1 MEHLEDLL
9 LPGSDDRKY
18 RHLVLPNHL
27 QILLISDPSTDKAAA
42 CCDVAVGSMADPAEA
57 QGLAHFLEHMLFM
70 GTEKYPE
77 ENEYSVFLNEHG
89 GYSNAYTAQE
99 NTVYYFDVN
108 SSHLEKAL
116 DLFASFFICPLFS
129 ESSTGREI
137 NAVDS
142 ENSKNLQV
150 SE

>member
-1 MEHLEDLL
+1 
-9 LPGSDDRKY
+9 
-18 RHLVLPNHL
+18 
-27 QILLISDPSTDKAAA
+27 
-42 CCDVAVGSMADPAEA
+42 
-57 QGLAHFLEHMLFM
+57 M

-77 ENEYSVFLNEHG
+77 ENQYSAFLNEHG

-108 SSHLEKAL
+108 SGFLEPAL
-116 DLFASFFICPLFS
+116 DLFASFFTCPLFG
-129 ESSTGREI
+129 ESSTNREI

-150 SE
+150 RFFMLYFFWYLLLIFLTNRAILGESFNCSNLCLVLITL